1 MGSEI
6 KIARIDQETT
16 FCFFLCFFFLKI
28 QDIRKSK
35 IPIFEKG
42 LHQLF
47 LDQVLTIFQ
56 TAASL
61 MSRFANGNILSTPS
75 CFIRQC
81 KMNIQNFCLFVF
93 FARAVML
100 GSI

>member
-1 MGSEI
+1 MGSEM
-6 KIARIDQETT
+6 KIARIDQKTT

-61 MSRFANGNILSTPS
+61 MSQMEISYQHHHVSLDNA
-75 CFIRQC
+75 
-81 KMNIQNFCLFVF
+81 K
-93 FARAVML
+93 
-100 GSI
+100 